1 VIKHF
6 AAIAALMALFSFIGL
21 RHADGGPDG
30 AKPAGGKKAGDASKI
45 LDSLSDSARV
55 DTGDPSAEELET
67 DLVQE
72 QNAASAGKPEGPA
85 ASRTDDRLGQD
96 RALIEADIERF
107 KKDYA
112 AGKRDAAQKDLD
124 QLIQHRRQYYADFA
138 QAEEE
143 AQTKASRDRGT
154 TAASTGPADLFGH

>member
-6 AAIAALMALFSFIGL
+6 AAIAALMALFSLIGL
-21 RHADGGPDG
+21 RHADGGQDG
-30 AKPAGGKKAGDASKI
+30 SKLASGKNVGIASNV
-45 LDSLSDSARV
+45 LDSLSDSARG
-55 DTGDPSAEELET
+55 DTGDPSAEELEA

-72 QNAASAGKPEGPA
+72 QNAASAVKPEA
-85 ASRTDDRLGQD
+85 STASRPEDRLGQD

-112 AGKRDAAQKDLD
+112 AGKKDAAQKDLD

-143 AQTKASRDRGT
+143 AQAKSSRDGST
-154 TAASTGPADLFGH
+154 KAASTGPADFGH